1 VETSALA
8 RSTNVDVRAPVSPSP
23 GPQGPVVRVERPHWL
38 AIYTAVLVVFDGA
51 AMAAATLTAKISSL
65 GVEPAELHV
74 RSFTVPYVAL
84 TLATVPTWLVIL
96 ALAGA
101 YDLGPFGVTA
111 GVWTRVVRAGAQLLA
126 VVAVAYYI
134 VHLATLGR
142 GILAGMIPLAV
153 ALTLAGRAVAGAG
166 LAQLRRRGHARRT
179 ALVLGSRRGVDSF
192 LHQLDGHPAAG
203 VSVVDVSVV
212 GDDDRAPPGPDTAG
226 DTANGGGAS
235 PDNADQTEVR
245 HDLLAASGAGGDN
258 GTPEGA
264 RQPQLL
270 AVSDALARTRAE
282 TLIVTGG
289 LAPGQLRDIAW
300 TLEGTGVQLLVTPT
314 PAELEGLRSEIRPV
328 AGLPLL
334 YLDR

>member
-1 VETSALA
+1 
-8 RSTNVDVRAPVSPSP
+8 
-23 GPQGPVVRVERPHWL
+23 
-38 AIYTAVLVVFDGA
+38 
-51 AMAAATLTAKISSL
+51 M
-65 GVEPAELHV
+65 
-74 RSFTVPYVAL
+74 
-84 TLATVPTWLVIL
+84 
-96 ALAGA
+96 
-101 YDLGPFGVTA
+101 
-111 GVWTRVVRAGAQLLA
+111 
-126 VVAVAYYI
+126 AVAYSI
-134 VHLATLGR
+134 VDLATLGR
-142 GILAGMIPLAV
+142 GILAGMIPLAM

-212 GDDDRAPPGPDTAG
+212 GDDDDRAAAGPDVMG
-226 DTANGGGAS
+226 ETANSGGAG
-235 PDNADQTEVR
+235 PDDADQTEVR
-245 HDLLAASGAGGDN
+245 PDVVAASGTASEN
-258 GTPEGA
+258 GA
-264 RQPQLL
+264 REGVRQPPLL
-270 AVSDALARTRAE
+270 AVSDALARTHAE

>member
-1 VETSALA
+1 
-8 RSTNVDVRAPVSPSP
+8 
-23 GPQGPVVRVERPHWL
+23 
-38 AIYTAVLVVFDGA
+38 
-51 AMAAATLTAKISSL
+51 
-65 GVEPAELHV
+65 
-74 RSFTVPYVAL
+74 
-84 TLATVPTWLVIL
+84 
-96 ALAGA
+96 
-101 YDLGPFGVTA
+101 
-111 GVWTRVVRAGAQLLA
+111 
-126 VVAVAYYI
+126 
-134 VHLATLGR
+134 
-142 GILAGMIPLAV
+142 
-153 ALTLAGRAVAGAG
+153 
-166 LAQLRRRGHARRT
+166 
-179 ALVLGSRRGVDSF
+179 VLGSRRGVDSF